1 MVSRTTSHFYNY
13 GYRDYNPKL
22 ARFTT
27 KDPIRDG
34 HNWFAY
40 CNGDPVNFVD
50 LWGLEL
56 GHRTTHNRMSD
67 SPWGND
73 LTGNGAEN
81 KTLSYTGCAITEE
94 SNVISSATGKDVTP
108 KDINDN
114 KDNFTPNTDLLNMQK
129 VAEDNG
135 LKFDYWTSEVQGNL
149 GNKITEISNSD
160 TVEYVSA
167 QVKYNADGNL
177 HWVGVEKVETRAD
190 GKTYIKIEPS
200 SVHDTEKVNRSRDT
214 WVLDE
219 NGNMWVETSDI
230 NKIYTYKKNK

>member
-1 MVSRTTSHFYNY
+1 MTSHFYNY

-34 HNWFAY
+34 SNWFAY

-73 LTGNGAEN
+73 LTGNGTEN

-114 KDNFTPNTDLLNMQK
+114 KDN
-129 VAEDNG
+129 E
-135 LKFDYWTSEVQGNL
+135 LKQVKDIPIRYA
-149 GNKITEISNSD
+149 NKII
-160 TVEYVSA
+160 A
-167 QVKYNADGNL
+167 QVEEYYENL
-177 HWVGVEKVETRAD
+177 E
-190 GKTYIKIEPS
+190 
-200 SVHDTEKVNRSRDT
+200 
-214 WVLDE
+214 
-219 NGNMWVETSDI
+219 
-230 NKIYTYKKNK
+230 

>member
-1 MVSRTTSHFYNY
+1 M
-13 GYRDYNPKL
+13 
-22 ARFTT
+22 
-27 KDPIRDG
+27 
-34 HNWFAY
+34 
-40 CNGDPVNFVD
+40 NFVD

-73 LTGNGAEN
+73 LTGNGTEN

-135 LKFDYWTSEVQGNL
+135 LKFDYL
-149 GNKITEISNSD
+149 K
-160 TVEYVSA
+160 
-167 QVKYNADGNL
+167 
-177 HWVGVEKVETRAD
+177 
-190 GKTYIKIEPS
+190 
-200 SVHDTEKVNRSRDT
+200 
-214 WVLDE
+214 
-219 NGNMWVETSDI
+219 
-230 NKIYTYKKNK
+230 